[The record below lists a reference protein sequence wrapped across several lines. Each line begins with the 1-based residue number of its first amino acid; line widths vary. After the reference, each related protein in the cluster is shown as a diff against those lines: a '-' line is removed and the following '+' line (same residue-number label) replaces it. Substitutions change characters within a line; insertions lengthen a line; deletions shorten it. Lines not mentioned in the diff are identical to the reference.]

1 MPNDTALVQNDDR
14 REKMEH
20 HGVGRS
26 SHLKIDEVL
35 QRTLETIQRM
45 NKLYLKNEYTHE

>member
-14 REKMEH
+14 CEKMEH

-35 QRTLETIQRM
+35 RCTPKIIQRM